1 MLVRFEKVAPKLSRI
16 PSNVP
21 QHLWTTPVAHFL
33 KSAVRVLNFL

>member
-21 QHLWTTPVAHFL
+21 QHIWITQTTN
-33 KSAVRVLNFL
+33 SRNVL